1 MQQDIQKA
9 IDSGKLT
16 AAAGEALAQLAPGT
30 FVQHKSWGFGR
41 ISGVDF
47 LVHQV
52 TIDFKSKKGHPMQ
65 LQYAAESLVP
75 IPADHIAAQKVAD
88 LSGLKARAK
97 SNPVSVARTVLVSN
111 GGRAT
116 QDQFTAALVPDVMSE
131 AEFKR
136 WFEVAKKAMKADGH
150 FAIPTKKG
158 LPFELREGQISHV
171 DEYLSAFNSA
181 RQLKEQVKAIELI
194 LKHLDEFKDPVGQLQ
209 PVIVALNDTARKSL
223 KLKPDE
229 TLTLL
234 ATRDDLLER
243 APELQRGADAPE
255 IASILLEHR
264 SVLSALLSKVPDSKL
279 ARAVAAIPPAFGEE
293 WVSRAVNVV
302 LRAEKARLAEETA
315 ALITREK
322 RNEELAVALQRS
334 ISDHSI
340 SSAALC
346 WLCADRAGWFSD
358 LLDHKVATAI
368 LAALERDAHA
378 EKKDRKLHDVLVND
392 QDLLPELIT
401 NASSEELR
409 DFMRK
414 LVFTTVF
421 EDLNKRSLLGR
432 ILRIYPELQSMLSGD
447 SESKDES
454 IIVSWTSLERRKAEF
469 DELVNKKIPENV
481 KEIQI
486 AREHGDL
493 RENFEYK
500 AAKDMQRV
508 LNRRRSEM
516 ERDLSLAR
524 GTDFSNVDANQVT
537 IGTTVTLREVKDGS
551 IDVYSVLG
559 AWDTDPDNGIISY
572 QSALAKA
579 LLGHKV
585 GDQVDAPTEHG
596 DRAVVIEKIETWKK

>member
-16 AAAGEALAQLAPGT
+16 AAAGEALAQLSPGT

-41 ISGVDF
+41 IAGVDF
-47 LVHQV
+47 LVHQM
-52 TIDFKSKKGHPMQ
+52 TIDFKSKKAHPMQ
-65 LQYAAESLVP
+65 LQYAAESLIP
-75 IPADHIAAQKVAD
+75 ISPDHIAAQKVAD
-88 LSGLKARAK
+88 LNGLKGRAK
-97 SNPVSVARTVLVSN
+97 SDPVSVARTVLVSN
-111 GGRAT
+111 GGKAT
-116 QDQFTAALVPDVMSE
+116 QDQFTTALVPDVMSE

-158 LPFELREGQISHV
+158 LPFELREGPISHI
-171 DEYLSAFNSA
+171 DEYLSAFNNA

-194 LKHLDEFKDPVGQLQ
+194 LKHLDEFKDAVAQLQ
-209 PVIVALNDTARKSL
+209 PVVVALNDTAKKSL

-229 TLTLL
+229 TLALL

-279 ARAVAAIPPAFGEE
+279 ARAVASIPPAFGEE

-302 LRAEKARLAEETA
+302 LRAEKSRLAEEAA

-322 RNEELAVALQRS
+322 RNEELATALQRS

-346 WLCADRAGWFSD
+346 WLCDDRTGWFSD

-378 EKKDRKLHDVLVND
+378 EKKDRKLHDLLVND
-392 QDLLPELIT
+392 QDLLPELIS

-454 IIVSWTSLERRKAEF
+454 IVVSWESLEKRKADF

-524 GTDFSNVDANQVT
+524 GTDFSNVDPIQVG
-537 IGTTVTLREVKDGS
+537 IGTKVTLREVKNGT

-596 DRAVVIEKIETWKK
+596 DRAVVIEKIEVWKK